1 MTTPSDF
8 RTEATAIAI
17 IAAIQANAETEAEAV
32 AALMNVLAAKLVDL
46 GVPASRAGEHFAAAM
61 RRAYAATVEPVDA
74 GETEH

>member
-32 AALMNVLAAKLVDL
+32 AALMNVLAAKLVEL
-46 GVPASRAGEHFAAAM
+46 GLPPDRAGEHFVAAM
-61 RRAYAATVEPVDA
+61 HRGYAATVGMADVGD
-74 GETEH
+74 TRH